1 MHTKIYLL
9 IVLVPVLLTLSAR
22 AAAQANP
29 CKTEVVKFEEAIGL
43 IRQVQGNEAAA
54 KLKEKLLPAKTES
67 QLLATEGYCGLAKYI
82 RDNRLNR

>member
-9 IVLVPVLLTLSAR
+9 IVLAPALLMVGGQ

-54 KLKEKLLPAKTES
+54 KLKEKLLPAKTEA
-67 QLLATEGYCGLAKYI
+67 QLLATEGYCGVAKYI
-82 RDNRLNR
+82 RDNKLNR

>member
-1 MHTKIYLL
+1 MHLKTHIAQPLL
-9 IVLVPVLLTLSAR
+9 LALLAFFGE

-54 KLKEKLLPAKTES
+54 KLKEKLLPAKTEA
-67 QLLATEGYCGLAKYI
+67 QLLATEGYCGVAKYI
-82 RDNRLNR
+82 RDNKLNR

>member
-9 IVLVPVLLTLSAR
+9 IVLVPVLLTITGQV
-22 AAAQANP
+22 AAQANP

-54 KLKEKLLPAKTES
+54 KLKEKLLPAKTEA
-67 QLLATEGYCGLAKYI
+67 QLLATEGYCGVAKYI
-82 RDNRLNR
+82 RDHKLNR